1 MEIGIIGLP
10 RSGKTTIFNAVTKG
24 RVAVAGYSEKPNVGV
39 AKVPDDRL
47 DTLSHMYK
55 PKRTVSAEITYIDI
69 PPPPEGFGKTRGIG
83 GEYLNALQSTDALLV
98 VVRGFQDPSVAHVD
112 QTIEPARDA
121 ENMLM
126 EIIFSDIEVLDRRLN
141 RIKDGQKGGK
151 PQEREAL
158 AKEQSLLQRIKDNL
172 DAGVSI
178 RNQILSADEM
188 KLLSGFGFLTTKPI
202 ITVINVSE
210 DQLGQPEYLEHPL
223 IHTLSDNHVRTTV
236 ICAKLEM
243 ELGQMTP
250 EEEEEFRQDL
260 GVGESSLNQMV
271 RLSYEVVDQINFFTV
286 GEDEVKAWEIR
297 RATVA
302 QKAAGRIHSDLE
314 RGFIR
319 AEVISYENLVH
330 YGGLNEAQ
338 KHGVVRQEG
347 KDYIVKDGDILH
359 VLFNV

>member
-39 AKVPDDRL
+39 AKVPDNRL
-47 DTLSHMYK
+47 DTLSQMYQ
-55 PKRTVSAEITYIDI
+55 PKRTVPAEITYIDI

-83 GEYLNALQSTDALLV
+83 GEYLNALQSTDALMV
-98 VVRGFQDPSVAHVD
+98 VVRGFEDPSVAHVD
-112 QTIEPARDA
+112 QTIEPGRDA

-126 EIIFSDIEVLDRRLN
+126 EMIFSDIEVLDRRLN
-141 RIKDGQKGGK
+141 RIKNGRKGGK

-158 AKEQSLLQRIKDNL
+158 GKEQSILQRIKDDL
-172 DAGVSI
+172 DAGVAI
-178 RNQILSADEM
+178 RNQTLSADEV
-188 KLLSGFGFLTTKPI
+188 KFLSGFGFLTTKPI
-202 ITVINVSE
+202 ITVINVGE
-210 DQLGQPEYLEHPL
+210 DQLDQSEYLEHPL
-223 IHTLSDNHVRTTV
+223 IHTLSDSDVRATV
-236 ICAKLEM
+236 MCAKLEM

-260 GVGESSLNQMV
+260 GAGESSLNQMV

-297 RATVA
+297 RTTVA

-319 AEVISYENLVH
+319 AEVISYENLIH

-338 KHGVVRQEG
+338 KYGVVRKEG
-347 KDYIVKDGDILH
+347 KEYIVKDGDILNI
-359 VLFNV
+359 LFNV